1 MRFEKKQLFASFI
14 MPMILLAIRIE
25 MEVIFKMNFPL
36 FMENSSNQETTMRLA
51 NGVIT
56 EVLDPSMYYS
66 RLSFLE
72 SGKEAIDIKHR
83 LGSKSSIAAN
93 NGFKLPNNKN
103 KYYTRSALVKNL
115 IPNPSEGRVR
125 ALFNEQSTKQSTFAR
140 IGQSTILSQN
150 RSPRGNI
157 HDSRFGRISYSQQQ
171 PYTNNRS

>member
-1 MRFEKKQLFASFI
+1 

-140 IGQSTILSQN
+140 IGQSTILAKIDHLEAIFMIAVSAEFHTLN
-150 RSPRGNI
+150 SSHTLITEANLMI
-157 HDSRFGRISYSQQQ
+157 LS
-171 PYTNNRS
+171 NNRQL